1 MEELSKSTVLVVD
14 DNKTNIDILVDAL
27 HNEYEVS
34 VAMDGKSALQIV
46 NTNPPDLILLDIMMP
61 DIDGYEVCRRIKGE
75 PKTSGIPII
84 FITSMSEIQNK
95 TKGLELGAVDYITKP
110 FESMDVKARVKTH
123 LSLMLV
129 NKKLQLVNKKL
140 QLVNKKL
147 QRLSSQL
154 SKYVSSEVI
163 QSIVDGKTEAIIKSN
178 RKMLSVFFSDIVG
191 FSKKTELLEP
201 EDMTLLLNKYFD
213 RMESII
219 RKYHGTLDKYIGD
232 SIMVFFGDPTTKGAK
247 EDALSC
253 VKMAME
259 MQKHVLDL
267 SGEWDEYGLD
277 EAFQI
282 KIGIFTGYCTVGN
295 FGSKD
300 QMDYTI
306 IGNPVNAASRLESTA
321 SPGETLISYNTWK
334 LINEYVEGEEM
345 EAIGVKGFHNPLR
358 VYRVSGIK

>member
-27 HNEYEVS
+27 HNDYEVS

-95 TKGLELGAVDYITKP
+95 TRGLELGAVDYITKP

-140 QLVNKKL
+140 E
-147 QRLSSQL
+147 RLSSQL

-163 QSIVDGKTEAIIKSN
+163 QSIVDGKMEAIIKSN
-178 RKMLSVFFSDIVG
+178 RKKLSVFFSDIVG
-191 FSKKTELLEP
+191 FCKKTELLEP

-213 RMESII
+213 RMETII

-259 MQKHVLDL
+259 MQKQVLDL
-267 SGEWDEYGLD
+267 SGEWDEHGVD

-282 KIGIFTGYCTVGN
+282 RIGIFTGYCTVGN

-300 QMDYTI
+300 QMGYTI
-306 IGNPVNAASRLESTA
+306 IGNPVNAASRLESA
-321 SPGETLISYNTWK
+321 ACPGETLISYNTWK
-334 LINEYVEGEEM
+334 LINEYVEGEET

-358 VYRVSGIK
+358 VYRVTGIK

>member
-1 MEELSKSTVLVVD
+1 MKELSNCTVLVVD
-14 DNKTNIDILVDAL
+14 DTEANIDILVAAL
-27 HNEYEVS
+27 DSAYEVS
-34 VAMDGKSALQIV
+34 VAMDGESALETV
-46 NTNPPDLILLDIMMP
+46 NTDPPDLILLDIMMP
-61 DIDGYEVCRRIKGE
+61 GMDGYEVCRRIKSD
-75 PKTSGIPII
+75 PKTAGIPII
-84 FITSMSEIQNK
+84 FITAMNEVQNK
-95 TKGLELGAVDYITKP
+95 TMGLELGAVDYITKP
-110 FESMDVKARVKTH
+110 FEAMEVKARVKTH
-123 LSLMLV
+123 LSLMLA
-129 NKKLQLVNKKL
+129 NKKLQ
-140 QLVNKKL
+140 Q
-147 QRLSSQL
+147 LSSHL

-163 QSIVDGKTEAIIKSN
+163 QSITDGKTDAIINSS

-191 FSKKTELLEP
+191 FTKKTELLEP

-232 SIMVFFGDPTTKGAK
+232 GIMVFFGDPTTKGAK

-267 SGEWDEYGLD
+267 SGEWDELGLD

-282 KIGIFTGYCTVGN
+282 RIGIFTGHCTVGN
-295 FGSKD
+295 FGSKN

-306 IGNPVNAASRLESTA
+306 IGNPVNAASRLETAA
-321 SPGETLISYNTWK
+321 SPGETLISHDTWT

-345 EAIGVKGFHNPLR
+345 EAIGVKGFHDPLR
-358 VYRVSGIK
+358 VYRVSGVK